1 MAAVRPLPQ
10 QSIIECIPPASEIAD
25 LRILNKDLNFIQAMT
40 KRADDLNAQAQSAT
54 DYSELVKVTDSFSKL
69 AERAE
74 VKAKTLKEL
83 SNESNPLTEVNSS
96 AELLEK
102 VQILSKTLE
111 SKTQELS
118 GLYNSNESSLLDSYE
133 SSIAEL
139 NNQIDLTSSPDGIV
153 ALFPQIESLFQ
164 EIEENAR
171 YVSNSSESLT
181 LTENIQKLTS
191 NYSDKAEQYSDAF
204 MSEMGSQISLLN
216 DGINSLRANID
227 YLSSNSS
234 VQSHLE
240 RLSEI
245 REQVNAS
252 ASIYKNYPGARD
264 MVYNLDTVSIATH
277 ARVEEM
283 ADSHEIVS
291 DLMPLVNDPEA
302 LSKSRQRSSNK
313 NRCSNH

>member
-1 MAAVRPLPQ
+1 
-10 QSIIECIPPASEIAD
+10 
-25 LRILNKDLNFIQAMT
+25 MT

-139 NNQIDLTSSPDGIV
+139 NNHIDLTASPDGIV
-153 ALFPQIESLFQ
+153 ALFPRIQSLFQ

-191 NYSDKAEQYSDAF
+191 NYSDKSEQYSDAF

-234 VQSHLE
+234 VQLHLE

-302 LSKSRQRSSNK
+302 LVRAVK
-313 NRCSNH
+313 

>member
-1 MAAVRPLPQ
+1 
-10 QSIIECIPPASEIAD
+10 
-25 LRILNKDLNFIQAMT
+25 MT

-171 YVSNSSESLT
+171 YVSNS
-181 LTENIQKLTS
+181 
-191 NYSDKAEQYSDAF
+191 F
-204 MSEMGSQISLLN
+204 
-216 DGINSLRANID
+216 
-227 YLSSNSS
+227 
-234 VQSHLE
+234 
-240 RLSEI
+240 
-245 REQVNAS
+245 
-252 ASIYKNYPGARD
+252 
-264 MVYNLDTVSIATH
+264 
-277 ARVEEM
+277 
-283 ADSHEIVS
+283 
-291 DLMPLVNDPEA
+291 
-302 LSKSRQRSSNK
+302 
-313 NRCSNH
+313 